1 MPIFIYILLFGM
13 LCSPLQMTGQLQ
25 ANSYVYQPAKV
36 HIQLIEG
43 WQVEENDQVSIVQHE
58 GGELSLS
65 LSVLDAEK
73 IEEALMDLESIMNEQ
88 LSDPSIIET
97 PEIIEINGMQGVAL
111 GMQGFMKGM
120 QVQVGLF
127 LIERPQ
133 KVLLVL
139 GIGEKTTLTQYED
152 ELNKIIKSIKPL
164 N

>member
-1 MPIFIYILLFGM
+1 
-13 LCSPLQMTGQLQ
+13 
-25 ANSYVYQPAKV
+25 
-36 HIQLIEG
+36 
-43 WQVEENDQVSIVQHE
+43 
-58 GGELSLS
+58 
-65 LSVLDAEK
+65 
-73 IEEALMDLESIMNEQ
+73 MDLESIMNEQ

>member
-1 MPIFIYILLFGM
+1 M
-13 LCSPLQMTGQLQ
+13 LCSPRQTIGQLQ
-25 ANSYVYQPAKV
+25 ANSYVYQPARV
-36 HIQLIEG
+36 YIQLMKG

-65 LSVLDAEK
+65 LSVLEAEK

-88 LSDPSIIET
+88 LSNPSIIET